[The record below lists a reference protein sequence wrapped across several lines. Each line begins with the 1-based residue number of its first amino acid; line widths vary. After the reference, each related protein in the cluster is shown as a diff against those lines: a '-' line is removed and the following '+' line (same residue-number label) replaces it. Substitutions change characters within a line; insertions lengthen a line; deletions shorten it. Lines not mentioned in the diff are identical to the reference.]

1 MGQKRAKVLAIVAL
15 CFGILGVVS
24 IFLFAYIGNVKN
36 TTRYDCP
43 AGIIALSLG
52 ILAIVL
58 GIIAL
63 VKNRKDMARDR
74 WTTMA
79 MAIFGV
85 VSGVASGW
93 GGFVTLLTY
102 ISIYVF

>member
-1 MGQKRAKVLAIVAL
+1 MEQKKTNILAIVAL
-15 CFGILGVVS
+15 CFGILGLVS
-24 IFLFAYIGNVKN
+24 LFLFAYIGNIQN

-58 GIIAL
+58 GIIEL
-63 VKNRKDMARDR
+63 VKIRKGMDR
-74 WTTMA
+74 GRWMI
-79 MAIFGV
+79 MAIVGI

>member
-1 MGQKRAKVLAIVAL
+1 MGQKRAKVLAIVSL
-15 CFGILGVVS
+15 CFGLLGLVS
-24 IFLFAYIGNVKN
+24 LFLLGYIATIEN
-36 TTRYDCP
+36 TTRYECP

-63 VKNRKDMARDR
+63 AKIRKGMDR
-74 WTTMA
+74 GRWMI
-79 MAIFGV
+79 MAIVGI